1 MLQLTREEI
10 NLLLKVSK
18 LDTYEEWSG
27 VADRSWRCCPLCSGQ
42 ISEDDYVKT
51 YITKEAF
58 HRDILPTI
66 SGYLKEQYS
75 PYLYENVRVYELDS
89 EEQNKLPFPHE
100 EECEIDA
107 LRKLHKKMIS
117 FQNS

>member
-1 MLQLTREEI
+1 MLQLTRKEI

-27 VADRSWRCCPLCSGQ
+27 GADQSWRCCPLCSGQ
-42 ISEDDYVKT
+42 ISEDDYVKS

-58 HRDILPTI
+58 DRDILPTV
-66 SGYLKEQYS
+66 SSPLKRERESLYGYLM
-75 PYLYENVRVYELDS
+75 VYQLDS

-100 EECEIDA
+100 EGCEIDA
-107 LRKLHKKMIS
+107 LRKLHKKMID

>member
-10 NLLLKVSK
+10 NLLLKVSQ

-27 VADRSWRCCPLCSGQ
+27 GAAQSWRCCPLCSGQ
-42 ISEDDYVKT
+42 ISEDDYVKS

-58 HRDILPTI
+58 DRDILPTV
-66 SGYLKEQYS
+66 SSYLKDEWDSSYD
-75 PYLYENVRVYELDS
+75 NIMVYQLDS

-100 EECEIDA
+100 EGCEIDA
-107 LRKLHKKMIS
+107 LRELHKKMIS